1 MICRPGLAGRL
12 SAMPVACALRGIRAV
27 RSLYQGILPTPLT
40 GHNAAASVNERPA
53 PGRRGASKMLLPL
66 CFAVLA
72 LLISGDAIAWP
83 FGAIGI
89 IAPQFS
95 LAASIP
101 VVGAVVIGAV
111 AVAATGYTVYRA
123 CSGSEK
129 EKQRGEGQE

>member
-1 MICRPGLAGRL
+1 
-12 SAMPVACALRGIRAV
+12 
-27 RSLYQGILPTPLT
+27 
-40 GHNAAASVNERPA
+40 
-53 PGRRGASKMLLPL
+53 MLLPL